1 MAFLGGIGK
10 AIGLGST
17 SQVLGSI
24 ITGGAISPFKQN
36 QAQESAPQNLQQTV
50 ELRTSGEEGF
60 TPAYRQAALEGLP
73 DRMRMSP
80 RVFDRARDLIG
91 GGIGGQVLESALS
104 IFDRGQEVCSTNN
117 SMKPFS
123 VNRMSGC
130 ITVSRKQ
137 QARLKEMVGIV
148 GLEATADAIG
158 LDTDNLV
165 LLLLKR
171 FKARGRGIT
180 AASMKTTKRTIRQIK
195 SLHNE
200 VSSMASRRAPAR
212 RTSTTKTSI
221 VKA

>member
-36 QAQESAPQNLQQTV
+36 QASESAPPNVQQTV
-50 ELRTSGEEGF
+50 ELSTSGDEGF
-60 TPAYRQAALEGLP
+60 TPRYQQAAMQGLP
-73 DRMRMSP
+73 DRLLPSF
-80 RVFDRARDLIG
+80 RVSDRVRDIV
-91 GGIGGQVLESALS
+91 GGIGGGAILDNVANIFGRGDVICGTES
-104 IFDRGQEVCSTNN
+104 

-123 VNRMSGC
+123 VSKANGC

-148 GLEATADAIG
+148 GLEQTADAVG
-158 LDTDNLV
+158 LDTDTLV

-171 FKARGRGIT
+171 FRARGRGIT

-200 VSSMASRRAPAR
+200 VSSMAKRAPVRRA
-212 RTSTTKTSI
+212 ST
-221 VKA
+221 VKQVKYSN